1 MDTESESEFAVAT
14 QVNMAY
20 LARLHN
26 RSQRTSIEPFKIFKR
41 ALQQVL
47 EPADVRVLHEI
58 DDNH

>member
-1 MDTESESEFAVAT
+1 MDTESESELAVAT
-14 QVNMAY
+14 QVNVAY
-20 LARLHN
+20 LARLHHN
-26 RSQRTSIEPFKIFKR
+26 RLQRTSIEPFKR